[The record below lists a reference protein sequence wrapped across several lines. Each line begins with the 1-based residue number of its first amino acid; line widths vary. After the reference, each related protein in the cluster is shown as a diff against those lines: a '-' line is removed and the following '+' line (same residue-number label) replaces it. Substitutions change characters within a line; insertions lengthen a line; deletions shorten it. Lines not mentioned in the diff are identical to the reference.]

1 MPRLMGQGLSLSR
14 LGGGIGTRGPG
25 ETKLETDR
33 RHIRSRID
41 EIKKQ
46 LAVVVEHRK
55 RYRERRKDNK
65 VFQVSLIGYTN
76 AGKSTLFNRLTEA
89 DTFEENLLFATLD
102 PTTRKMPLPSGYTV
116 LLTDTVG
123 FIQDL
128 PTSLIAA
135 FRSTL
140 EEAGEADVILHVVDS
155 ADPNYIGHEK
165 TVKRLLSELEIN
177 HIPIITLYNK
187 KDELHQNFIP
197 FPKSDFLMTSAFE
210 ESDVLRIKEAI
221 EMKMKKE
228 MDRYRVEIPP
238 SEGKL
243 LTLLKTE
250 TLLAKMEFLEDKF
263 VYDCAGYIFTH
274 SSLNVQLK
282 RFLVEEG
289 ENKNV

>member
-1 MPRLMGQGLSLSR
+1 MVLE
-14 LGGGIGTRGPG
+14 RGPG

-65 VFQVSLIGYTN
+65 VFQISLIGYTN

-89 DTFEENLLFATLD
+89 NTFEENLLFATLD

-210 ESDVLRIKEAI
+210 ESDLLRIKEAI

>member
-1 MPRLMGQGLSLSR
+1 MGQGLSLSR

-65 VFQVSLIGYTN
+65 VFQISLIGYTN

-89 DTFEENLLFATLD
+89 NTFEENLLFATLD

-210 ESDVLRIKEAI
+210 ESDLLRIKEAI

>member
-1 MPRLMGQGLSLSR
+1 M
-14 LGGGIGTRGPG
+14 
-25 ETKLETDR
+25 
-33 RHIRSRID
+33 
-41 EIKKQ
+41 
-46 LAVVVEHRK
+46 
-55 RYRERRKDNK
+55 
-65 VFQVSLIGYTN
+65 
-76 AGKSTLFNRLTEA
+76 FNRLTEA

-155 ADPNYIGHEK
+155 ADPNYVGHEK
-165 TVKRLLSELEIN
+165 TVKQLLSELEIN

-210 ESDVLRIKEAI
+210 ENDLLHIKEAI
-221 EMKMKKE
+221 ETKMKEE
-228 MDRYRVEIPP
+228 MNCYQVKIPP

-250 TLLAKMEFLEDKF
+250 TLLTKMEFLEEKF
-263 VYDCAGYIFTH
+263 VYDCAGYIFAH

-289 ENKNV
+289 ENKMFDRLKNGEKLLQS